1 MAEEKSADSPNKQLV
16 LQKVYIKDLSFATPL
31 APEIFRGGNVAPQT
45 LLNIKSG
52 AKEVATETQ
61 EITLSLTVEAI
72 DDDETPRARRVH
84 ELGRV
89 RPRCQLDARG
99 RTPPA
104 VVALLRGN

>member
-1 MAEEKSADSPNKQLV
+1 MIHARTQKKAIMMTPRAIEKKKKKRVCTCESGRTGVGRERRGRKLV
-16 LQKVYIKDLSFATPL
+16 AHR
-31 APEIFRGGNVAPQT
+31 A
-45 LLNIKSG
+45 
-52 AKEVATETQ
+52 
-61 EITLSLTVEAI
+61 VEAI